1 MSRDPGRPPLDPW
14 DPSVRVSVSLPS
26 KQLAAAEAQAKEYR
40 QTVQDW
46 IRQLVKEHSFPELK
60 RNK

>member
-1 MSRDPGRPPLDPW
+1 MSRDPGRPPLDPS
-14 DPSVRVSVSLPS
+14 DPSVQLSVSFPS

-46 IRQLVKEHSFPELK
+46 IRELVKANAPQLK